1 MIRDVIIAT
10 QPIKGCNPFDL
21 EVKEALFAMGGITPY
36 PVAAAPPKAGVPVG
50 NITGGLPELIGVAPD
65 EDGVVGLVVG
75 FVVIGDTELGNA
87 EEDDHV

>member
-10 QPIKGCNPFDL
+10 QPIKGCNPFDM
-21 EVKEALFAMGGITPY
+21 EVEEELFAMGGITPY
-36 PVAAAPPKAGVPVG
+36 PVAAPPKAGVPVG
-50 NITGGLPELIGVAPD
+50 KITGGLPELTGVAPD

-75 FVVIGDTELGNA
+75 FVVVGDTELGNA